1 VLVAAFPSVLDETLE
16 HRSKSLFGNRHMLH
30 VGRNVAAQRGPFTV
44 TDVSIKTGVPY
55 SSAHRLIRQL
65 EGVGLLRRLPATA
78 AGDPHHRF
86 ERLPHKFWGAVQQ
99 LCAPINPGVKP
110 GKETSDA

>member
-1 VLVAAFPSVLDETLE
+1 MAAFPSVLDETLE

-30 VGRNVAAQRGPFTV
+30 IGRNVAKQRGPFTV
-44 TDVSIKTGVPY
+44 TDVSTKTGVPY

-78 AGDPHHRF
+78 SADPHHRF
-86 ERLPHKFWGAVQQ
+86 ERMPHRFWGAVQQ
-99 LCAPINPGVKP
+99 LCAPVSSGVKSGTEAP
-110 GKETSDA
+110 GA